1 MTTSY
6 ALTADVD
13 HYEVMFSPKEITTN
27 RIAEAIKLES
37 DIPLGEKQAV
47 KELLIDVLEAY
58 GEHPQETILVIP
70 DALNR
75 YTGVILNITER
86 LFEVRLANS

>member
-13 HYEVMFSPKEITTN
+13 HYEVVLSPKEITTG

-37 DIPLGEKQAV
+37 DIPLGEKQTV
-47 KELLIDVLEAY
+47 KELLIDVLKAY

-70 DALNR
+70 DALNK
-75 YTGVILNITER
+75 YTGVILRITKR
-86 LFEVRLANS
+86 LFQVRLASG